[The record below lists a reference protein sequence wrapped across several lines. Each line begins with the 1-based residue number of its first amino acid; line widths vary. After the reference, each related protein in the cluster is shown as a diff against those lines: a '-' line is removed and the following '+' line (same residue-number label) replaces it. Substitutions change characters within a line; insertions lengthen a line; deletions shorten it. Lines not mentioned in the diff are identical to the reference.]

1 MKLCG
6 FKESCFING
15 EKVWGHCGGV
25 MCLYLSERKAKP
37 ENIGVCE
44 ITNEDD
50 EETTRINK
58 FASLCNDED
67 QN

>member
-6 FKESCFING
+6 FKESCFVNG

-25 MCLYLSERKAKP
+25 LCLYLSERN

-44 ITNEDD
+44 ITNEDVNVY
-50 EETTRINK
+50 TTYMDMDPK
-58 FASLCNDED
+58 F
-67 QN
+67 